1 MLDDFIKVVQIKDE
15 CRKIGLF
22 NSDASKQILA
32 TKYEEIDKIEHS
44 PYFKVKSL
52 TGHFGLVD
60 TSGQVIID
68 MIYDDIQQMTTG
80 YILIKDRK
88 WGILDKK
95 GQWIVPLSQDLE
107 LVDVPALFKNK

>member
-1 MLDDFIKVVQIKDE
+1 MLDNFIKVVKITDGR
-15 CRKIGLF
+15 RKTGLF
-22 NSDASKQILA
+22 SIDESKYILA
-32 TKYEEIDKIEHS
+32 TEYEEIDKIEYS
-44 PYFKVKSL
+44 PYFKVKNL

-68 MIYDDIQQMTTG
+68 MIYDEIQQITTG

-88 WGILDKK
+88 QGILDKK